1 MSKMVCLAGS
11 GRAKRGL
18 AMVPKWRTNKKREER
33 CGACECQKWTCN
45 ESDQREEQYCG
56 AQKTLHHTKKW
67 WLLGAFLWDLRPQY
81 ASNKGLVRSFN
92 SLWNSSKKD
101 SPTIAPTLRHDWPG
115 MQRCERRW
123 RLNFFLKLT
132 LLVLH
137 TVTSIAFYSY
147 NQGQLHNAFEETLSE
162 RIVQPLSLFVQFITS
177 KLQRH
182 TKDRI
187 LGESVE
193 RRWDAARRTVI
204 TASFSHAFEGDH
216 LEQVE
221 ALLPWDM
228 VASHMVRT
236 S

>member
-33 CGACECQKWTCN
+33 CGARECQKWTCN

-101 SPTIAPTLRHDWPG
+101 SPTIAPTLRHDWLG
-115 MQRCERRW
+115 MQKVAFE
-123 RLNFFLKLT
+123 FLSQA
-132 LLVLH
+132 H
-137 TVTSIAFYSY
+137 AFGPSYSY
-147 NQGQLHNAFEETLSE
+147 FHCFLF
-162 RIVQPLSLFVQFITS
+162 IQPRAT
-177 KLQRH
+177 
-182 TKDRI
+182 
-187 LGESVE
+187 
-193 RRWDAARRTVI
+193 
-204 TASFSHAFEGDH
+204 
-216 LEQVE
+216 
-221 ALLPWDM
+221 P
-228 VASHMVRT
+228 
-236 S
+236 